1 LQAEFGRVSVER
13 LLSGS
18 GLLNIYRALAKSVN
32 DTPRFDT
39 PEAVSLAA
47 QAHQNGLAVEALSTF
62 FAVLG
67 SVAGNLALTLGAKGG
82 VYIAGGIAP
91 QLIEF
96 AEASELRERFE
107 AKGRFRSY
115 LENIPLRIVIKE
127 DLGLVGSVKKL
138 SLSQF

>member
-1 LQAEFGRVSVER
+1 M
-13 LLSGS
+13 
-18 GLLNIYRALAKSVN
+18 
-32 DTPRFDT
+32 
-39 PEAVSLAA
+39 
-47 QAHQNGLAVEALSTF
+47 EALSTF

-115 LENIPLRIVIKE
+115 LENIPLRVVIKKN
-127 DLGLVGSVKKL
+127 LGLFGSVKKL
-138 SLSQF
+138 SLSQL

>member
-1 LQAEFGRVSVER
+1 
-13 LLSGS
+13 
-18 GLLNIYRALAKSVN
+18 
-32 DTPRFDT
+32 
-39 PEAVSLAA
+39 
-47 QAHQNGLAVEALSTF
+47 
-62 FAVLG
+62 VLG